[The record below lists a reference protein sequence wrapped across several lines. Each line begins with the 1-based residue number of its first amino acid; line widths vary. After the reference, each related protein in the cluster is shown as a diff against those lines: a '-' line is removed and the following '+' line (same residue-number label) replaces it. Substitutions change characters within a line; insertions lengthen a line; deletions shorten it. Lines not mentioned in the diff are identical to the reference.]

1 MQPLAGRSAGWD
13 GHLVLFHENERQRLA
28 GVAAWLRRGLDLG
41 AKIFYIESPDEP
53 EERSLVGSLR
63 GTGISGDEAVQR
75 GQLQVFSA
83 GDGRVY
89 DQAWQ
94 ASLLDE
100 ALADGFPAV
109 RWSAE
114 ADTAWSVMPR
124 ALHADIEWATDD
136 LCRTRPV
143 SVLCQYPAEL
153 QETTMETVCAM
164 HTDGLRGS
172 LVRTSPIPGGMAIA
186 GEVDRTN
193 AGIVHSALAAQ
204 SATTGETAFVV
215 ELSGLDFVDLAGA
228 RALVTGTAACR
239 AAGGSVCLRA
249 AQPPVDR
256 LLRLL
261 GVDRFD
267 GFRVEGA

>member
-1 MQPLAGRSAGWD
+1 
-13 GHLVLFHENERQRLA
+13 
-28 GVAAWLRRGLDLG
+28 
-41 AKIFYIESPDEP
+41 
-53 EERSLVGSLR
+53 VGSLR
-63 GTGISGDEAVQR
+63 GTGIAGDEAVQR

-83 GDGRVY
+83 GDRRVY

-94 ASLLDE
+94 MSLLDE

-114 ADTAWSVMPR
+114 ADTAWSVLPR

-136 LCRTRPV
+136 LCHTRPV
-143 SVLCQYPAEL
+143 SVLCQYPAAL

-186 GEVDRTN
+186 GEVDGTN
-193 AGIVHSALAAQ
+193 AGMVHSALAAQ
-204 SATTGETAFVV
+204 SAATTGGVTTFVV
-215 ELSGLDFVDLAGA
+215 ELSGLDFLDLAGA
-228 RALVTGTAACR
+228 RALVTGTAAHR
-239 AAGGSVCLRA
+239 AAGGVVCLRA
-249 AQPPVDR
+249 ARPPVDR

>member
-1 MQPLAGRSAGWD
+1 M
-13 GHLVLFHENERQRLA
+13 LFHENERQRRA
-28 GVAAWLRRGLDLG
+28 GVVAWFRRGLELG
-41 AKIFYIESPDEP
+41 AKIFYIESPDVP

-63 GTGISGDEAVQR
+63 GTGIAGDEVIRR

-83 GDGRVY
+83 DDGRVY
-89 DQAWQ
+89 DRTWQ
-94 ASLLDE
+94 AGMLDE
-100 ALADGFPAV
+100 ALADGFSAV

-124 ALHADIEWATDD
+124 ALHADLEWATDD
-136 LCRTRPV
+136 LCHTRPV
-143 SVLCQYPAEL
+143 SVLCQYSAEL

-193 AGIVHSALAAQ
+193 AGMVHSALAAQ
-204 SATTGETAFVV
+204 SAATTGGEAGLVV
-215 ELSGLDFVDLAGA
+215 ELSGLDFLDLAGA
-228 RALVTGTAACR
+228 RALVTGTAAHR
-239 AAGGSVCLRA
+239 AAGGVVCLRA
-249 AQPPVDR
+249 AQPSVDR

-267 GFRVEGA
+267 GFRVEGS

>member
-1 MQPLAGRSAGWD
+1 M
-13 GHLVLFHENERQRLA
+13 LFHENERQRRA
-28 GVAAWLRRGLDLG
+28 GVAAWLRRGLELG

-63 GTGISGDEAVQR
+63 GTGIAGDQAVQR

-136 LCRTRPV
+136 LCHTRPV

-172 LVRTSPIPGGMAIA
+172 LVRTSAIPGGMAIA

-193 AGIVHSALAAQ
+193 AGMVHSALAAQ
-204 SATTGETAFVV
+204 SVATTGDVATFVV
-215 ELSGLDFVDLAGA
+215 ELSGLDFLDLAGA
-228 RALVTGTAACR
+228 RALVTGTAAHR
-239 AAGGSVCLRA
+239 AAGGVVCLRA
-249 AQPPVDR
+249 AQPPTDR

>member
-1 MQPLAGRSAGWD
+1 M
-13 GHLVLFHENERQRLA
+13 
-28 GVAAWLRRGLDLG
+28 
-41 AKIFYIESPDEP
+41 
-53 EERSLVGSLR
+53 GSLR

-204 SATTGETAFVV
+204 SAAMGETAFVV

-228 RALVTGTAACR
+228 RALVTGTAGCR

-267 GFRVEGA
+267 GFRVEGP